1 MWGGRAPQ
9 MCVCVSERAGEV
21 RKKCGFHARR
31 SRGIVIAMRR
41 RACLRIHLCAHAISR
56 AIACDGD
63 DEDDKTQ
70 TEKKLEEG
78 GGRQRRLTRPCSQK
92 GGPLSPLIGV
102 GGPPGTPMGE
112 EGVGERKSFR
122 HQLGRK
128 WKRFRGRLPKERIQ
142 EIRGGKKEKKA
153 VPSAI
158 FALGILWP
166 FTLGWLCTF
175 PAGE

>member
-1 MWGGRAPQ
+1 M
-9 MCVCVSERAGEV
+9 
-21 RKKCGFHARR
+21 
-31 SRGIVIAMRR
+31 R
-41 RACLRIHLCAHAISR
+41 RACQRIYLCAHAISR

-70 TEKKLEEG
+70 TEKKLEGGEG
-78 GGRQRRLTRPCSQK
+78 TTKETDSSLFTKRGA
-92 GGPLSPLIGV
+92 LSPLIGV

-142 EIRGGKKEKKA
+142 EIRGGKKEKKSRPKCNFCSWYSVA
-153 VPSAI
+153 FYARMVVHFPRRRMKPFSNEACSI
-158 FALGILWP
+158 FASEASKGR
-166 FTLGWLCTF
+166 GN
-175 PAGE
+175 GD